1 MNKEKSV
8 ELLNKAI
15 AGELQAIDQYL
26 YFHFICEDRGYEPLA
41 KMFERISIVEMKH
54 VGMLALR
61 VLFLKGDIEMRRAG
75 GIKKSKDVAEMLKAS
90 MALEQQSVDDY
101 NKWSGEASKNSDNA
115 TKTLFEK
122 LVGEEEGHFDIF
134 DTELENM
141 KSFGDSYLALQ
152 SIEHSRNAAKE

>member
-54 VGMLALR
+54 VDMLALR

-101 NKWSGEASKNSDNA
+101 NKWAGEASKNSDNA

-152 SIEHSRNAAKE
+152 SIDHSRNAAKE